1 MYGWRGRLGLI
12 IPSSTTIEPEFY
24 GHLPDGVSLHTSRMY
39 LPDAAN
45 AEALSEMAENAEQ
58 CARLLSTAD
67 VDCISYAC
75 TTGSMLEGPGF
86 DKDIEARLARVSDVP
101 CVATAA
107 AVRRAF
113 DQLGINRVAIA
124 TPYLDELNEI
134 ETEFLEANGI
144 TIPTI
149 EGLSLATDTEI
160 GELTSE
166 TAYTQAKSVYQED
179 VDGVFISCT
188 NYRTFEIIERLEADL
203 GVPVVTSNQA
213 TLWNSLQKMDLDT
226 SQLSLGALFEE

>member
-1 MYGWRGRLGLI
+1 
-12 IPSSTTIEPEFY
+12 
-24 GHLPDGVSLHTSRMY
+24 
-39 LPDAAN
+39 
-45 AEALSEMAENAEQ
+45 
-58 CARLLSTAD
+58 
-67 VDCISYAC
+67 
-75 TTGSMLEGPGF
+75 MLEGSGY
-86 DKDIEARLARVSDVP
+86 DTDIEARLEGVSDVP

-113 DQLGINRVAIA
+113 DQLVIDRVAIA

-134 ETEFLEANGI
+134 ETEFLEANGVTI
-144 TIPTI
+144 TTI

-160 GELTSE
+160 GELTAE

-213 TLWNSLQKMDLDT
+213 TLWNSLRNMDIDT
-226 SQLSLGALFEE
+226 SELSLGTLFEE